1 MLPEGGRFLERMDFS
16 WEDMDRGKGILDKR
30 NSVNRST
37 EGKKFQ
43 HVKRTASLTENS
55 FIQSW

>member
-37 EGKKFQ
+37 EGKK
-43 HVKRTASLTENS
+43 L
-55 FIQSW
+55 